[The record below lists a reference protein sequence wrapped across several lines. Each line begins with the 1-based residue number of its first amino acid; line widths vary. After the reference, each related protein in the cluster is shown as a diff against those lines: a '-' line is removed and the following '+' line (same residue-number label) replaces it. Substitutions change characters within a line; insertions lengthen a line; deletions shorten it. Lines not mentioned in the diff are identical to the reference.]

1 MSNDRTWTGQ
11 MDGADNTLGDRTTRV
26 AGRTTPWT
34 TPPGQAD
41 GMTTDVLTRS
51 NLEAA
56 NQAAPG
62 LVRLCCA
69 LTVYGQVN
77 TPVVPNL
84 ETKLRC
90 VPGLCHGAPSPS
102 EEESC
107 DSGQGAS

>member
-1 MSNDRTWTGQ
+1 MSEHRAWTEQ
-11 MDGADNTLGDRTTRV
+11 MDSADNTLGDRTTRV

-51 NLEAA
+51 NLEVA

-77 TPVVPNL
+77 TPGVPHL
-84 ETKLRC
+84 GTKLRC
-90 VPGLCHGAPSPS
+90 VHGLCHGSASPS